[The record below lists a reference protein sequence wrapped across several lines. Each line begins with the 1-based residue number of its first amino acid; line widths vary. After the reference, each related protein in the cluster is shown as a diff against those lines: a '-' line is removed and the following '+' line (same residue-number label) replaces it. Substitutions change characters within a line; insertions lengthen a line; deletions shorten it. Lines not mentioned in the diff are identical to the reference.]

1 MPWFV
6 VFEARQQGAIGV
18 FEKRGLSVGADSQD
32 DALNQAR
39 EALTKQSFEVRFPVE
54 VYQYQE
60 NDQ

>member
-6 VFEARQQGAIGV
+6 LFEARPQGNIGI
-18 FEKRGLSVGADSQD
+18 FEKRGLSVSADSKD
-32 DALNQAR
+32 DALIQAR
-39 EALTKQSFEVRFPVE
+39 EALKKRGFEVRFPVE

>member
-6 VFEARQQGAIGV
+6 LFEARQRGAIGD
-18 FEKRGLSVGADSQD
+18 FERRGLSVSADSKN
-32 DALNQAR
+32 DALDQAR
-39 EALTKQSFEVRFPVE
+39 EALTKQGFEVRFPVD